1 MPYLIAT
8 FGSGSQLTARWLSI
22 TPLTHGIIVHVIEVR
37 LCHLDDGSKVT
48 LVLRLHIGDS
58 KASCCLHANH
68 GTKASLALDN
78 AVWNPTGLAQA
89 WKPHNNLTG
98 HYIRRVAASTVGRE
112 CEVHFIGWTA
122 YAAQGRAGQL
132 ALNV

>member
-1 MPYLIAT
+1 MVYEMVKGVPQAKNKNVLLNAT

-37 LCHLDDGSKVT
+37 FCHLDDGSKVT

-78 AVWNPTGLAQA
+78 WPEGMQRLKMVLKLKTIEPA
-89 WKPHNNLTG
+89 
-98 HYIRRVAASTVGRE
+98 
-112 CEVHFIGWTA
+112 
-122 YAAQGRAGQL
+122 
-132 ALNV
+132 